1 MSNNLLLWSAW
12 HPWPRRVWGVRCEVW
27 PVTCI
32 TPVRWVSVRGD
43 NSRNT
48 LQSVCRLQGIHNL
61 HQSEQILN
69 CDSAVCL
76 CRVQS
81 VEENR
86 WNIWAWNL
94 HRLALHCR
102 LVTVPELT
110 LTESKIWSPFKLK
123 KKFCRVRSLHR
134 FLIYW
139 IWPHLCIDRVDV
151 SGAQPASTHIPPP
164 PYEASPLP
172 AYDWHSR
179 RAAIWVSLW
188 CWESCQD
195 VHFTTWH
202 SIMSKHAFAYQAG
215 GKGEHHLGPHCTP
228 QWESWGVSQVF
239 VFRNCRPQ

>member
-1 MSNNLLLWSAW
+1 MAPLTAA
-12 HPWPRRVWGVRCEVW
+12 VVRCEVW

-239 VFRNCRPQ
+239 VFRNCRTQ